1 MKTTA
6 VFHFGKQISRHPPIR
21 RVNMG
26 QKQRA
31 SLMTEDKKYTIFQTR
46 WGYFG
51 LSGSEKGVSRTC
63 LPVTSHRQAK
73 KALLGSPQTPI
84 FDPKAFSALQERITA
99 YFEGAYDDFGD
110 VKVDLGQMTEFSR
123 AILTACR
130 KIKYAQTTSYSQLA
144 KLANHPKATRAVGT
158 ALSRNPVPLITPC
171 HRIITSTGKIGGFT
185 APGGIKQKE
194 KMLLLEQHNPA
205 S

>member
-1 MKTTA
+1 
-6 VFHFGKQISRHPPIR
+6 
-21 RVNMG
+21 
-26 QKQRA
+26 
-31 SLMTEDKKYTIFQTR
+31 MTEDKKYTIFQTR

-63 LPVTSHRQAK
+63 LPVASRRQAK
-73 KALLGSPQTPI
+73 EALFSSPETPN
-84 FDPKAFSALQERITA
+84 FDPEAFSAMQERIIA
-99 YFEGAYDDFGD
+99 YFEGAYVDFSD
-110 VKVDLGQMTEFSR
+110 VEIDWGPVTEFSR

-144 KLANHPKATRAVGT
+144 KLANHPKAARAVGT

-171 HRIITSTGKIGGFT
+171 HRIITKTGKIGGFT

-194 KMLLLEQHNPA
+194 KMLLLEQHNPT